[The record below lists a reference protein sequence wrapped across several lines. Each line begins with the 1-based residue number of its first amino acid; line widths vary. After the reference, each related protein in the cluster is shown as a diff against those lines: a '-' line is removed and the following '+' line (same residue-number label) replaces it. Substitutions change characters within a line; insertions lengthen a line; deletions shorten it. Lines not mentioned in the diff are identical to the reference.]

1 MSTKAKPTETP
12 RERTVSL
19 ASVIL
24 AFSLFGFLWPHG
36 NLEQNSKSDFKTQ
49 KESQNLSLP
58 RDSRPDWG
66 PISFPW

>member
-1 MSTKAKPTETP
+1 MRTKAKPTEPP

-24 AFSLFGFLWPHG
+24 AFSLFGFLWPQAKFAK
-36 NLEQNSKSDFKTQ
+36 NNVNDFKTQ
-49 KESQNLSLP
+49 KESQDLSLP
-58 RDSRPDWG
+58 KDSRLGWG

>member
-1 MSTKAKPTETP
+1 MSTKAKLTETP

-24 AFSLFGFLWPHG
+24 ALSLFGLLWPHG
-36 NLEQNSKSDFKTQ
+36 NLEQKSNSDFKTQ
-49 KESQNLSLP
+49 KESQNLSLA

>member
-1 MSTKAKPTETP
+1 MRTKAKPTEPP

-24 AFSLFGFLWPHG
+24 AFSLFGFLWPHDKF
-36 NLEQNSKSDFKTQ
+36 ERKTSSDFQTQ
-49 KESQNLSLP
+49 KESQNLFLHP
-58 RDSRPDWG
+58 AWG